1 MAHIFDPEVLQ
12 QIARDALGQPIEAM
26 VAQIVSELSN
36 RYPDHILP
44 TEDHEWIFNNA
55 GGAMGAML
63 VLHASISEYV
73 IIFGTAIGTEGAT
86 GRFAADDWFTMLEG
100 EQWNYAEGD
109 LDRQVVKPGE
119 TAILRR
125 GQSKAY
131 RFPDKAWGLE
141 YARGAIPLMLPFG
154 LADTFSSTLD
164 FTPLYRTLR
173 IYTKATVG
181 NLLKGKI

>member
-1 MAHIFDPEVLQ
+1 MGYIFDPEVLQ
-12 QIARDALGQPIEAM
+12 QIARDALGQPIEAI
-26 VAQIVSELSN
+26 VEQISSELEN
-36 RYPDHILP
+36 RYPDYILP
-44 TEDHEWIFNNA
+44 ADERDWIFNNA
-55 GGAMGAML
+55 GGAMGAMM

-86 GRFAADDWFTMLEG
+86 GRFYADDWFTMLEG

-109 LDRQVVKPGE
+109 FDRQVVKPGE

-125 GQSKAY
+125 GESKAY

-154 LADTFSSTLD
+154 LADTFTSTLD
-164 FTPLYRTLR
+164 FDPLYRTLKV
-173 IYTKATVG
+173 YTKAVVG
-181 NLLKGKI
+181 NLLHGKI